1 MIGFMQELVLSWDA
15 NNLLAL
21 AQTWQNNNVG
31 NTPGFSGDAESALA
45 SIKAQVLYMPAET
58 DMYFHIDALRAE
70 AAMIP
75 NVTLAIIPTLGGHLA
90 GLGLTPDDANFINTE
105 VAAFLQRED

>member
-15 NNLLAL
+15 NNLLDL

-31 NTPGFSGDAESALA
+31 NTPGFSGDAESALV
-45 SIKAQVLYMPAET
+45 SINAQVLYMPAKN
-58 DMYFHIDALRAE
+58 DMYFHIDASRAE

-75 NVTLAIIPTLGGHLA
+75 NVTLAIIPTLAGHLA
-90 GLGLTPDDANFINTE
+90 GLGLTPDDANFINTK

>member
-1 MIGFMQELVLSWDA
+1 MLTWDA
-15 NNLLAL
+15 NNLIAL
-21 AQTWQNNNVG
+21 ARTWQNNNIG
-31 NTPGFSGDAESALA
+31 NTPGFKGDYKKALG
-45 SIKAQVLYMPAET
+45 SIKADVLYMPSET

-75 NVTLAIIPTLGGHLA
+75 NVTLAIIPTLAGHLA

>member
-15 NNLLAL
+15 NNLLDL

-31 NTPGFSGDAESALA
+31 NTPGFSGDAESALV
-45 SIKAQVLYMPAET
+45 SINAQVLYMPAKN
-58 DMYFHIDALRAE
+58 DMYFHIDASRAE
-70 AAMIP
+70 DAMIP
-75 NVTLAIIPTLGGHLA
+75 NVTLAIIPTSAGHLA